1 MPTRPDAVPP
11 PRRVRP
17 SAAAVCAALLL
28 AVFSAFAMMSS
39 AFART
44 DAPDVT
50 LMMVEEPGCHFC
62 RKWHAE
68 IGPGYPSTAEGRF
81 APLKRVVGRGAPEL
95 KGLAP
100 VIYTPTFIVM
110 REGRELGRL
119 PGYPG
124 AEYFYPELKPL
135 LAAAGFAPATTTTTD
150 RISAP

>member
-11 PRRVRP
+11 PRRVGT
-17 SAAAVCAALLL
+17 SAAVVCAALLL
-28 AVFSAFAMMSS
+28 AILSVFALWTSALAHV
-39 AFART
+39 
-44 DAPDVT
+44 DAPGVT

-62 RKWHAE
+62 RKWDAE

-81 APLKRVVGRGAPEL
+81 APLKRVRRSAPEL
-95 KGLAP
+95 QGLAP

-119 PGYPG
+119 AGYPG
-124 AEYFYPELKPL
+124 ADYFYPELTPL
-135 LAAAGFAPATTTTTD
+135 LAAAGFAPATKTD